1 MEIEIA
7 RRSSLPET
15 LIDEFYRSVMS
26 ITDVKKTVRK
36 VISDN
41 NSQVRDLEV
50 YIEDTLTTYVIKGVT
65 GYISLT
71 LESAL
76 NNLLSK
82 TMEYLKKEGREDYEI
97 NFTFRLN
104 EIRIAN
110 FEMKGSLSDKY
121 MNFEVK
127 KLLNK
132 LKSEELKDFFQ
143 NKELIY
149 TGKRTQEIYFF
160 FDYKENNW
168 EIVNFQKPQ
177 QGLKKSFLGVYSYFF

>member
-15 LIDEFYRSVMS
+15 LIDEFYRSVTS

-82 TMEYLKKEGREDYEI
+82 TMEYLKKGGREDYEI

-104 EIRIAN
+104 ETRIAN